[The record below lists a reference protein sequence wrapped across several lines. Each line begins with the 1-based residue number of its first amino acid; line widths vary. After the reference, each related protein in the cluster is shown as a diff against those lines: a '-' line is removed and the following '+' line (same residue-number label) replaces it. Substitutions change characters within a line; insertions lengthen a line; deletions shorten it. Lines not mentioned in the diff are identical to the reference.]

1 MTEALLTVKDLSVGF
16 PTRRGPVVPVKDVSF
31 DIKPGEVLGL
41 VGESGAGKSL
51 TGMSVIGLIEP
62 PGRIVKGD
70 IRFAGRRLDKLPAAA
85 WSGFRGREI
94 GVIFQDPFTSLN
106 PLYSIERHLTE
117 TIRTHRPVSTAQAR
131 ERAVDLLDQV
141 GIPDPERRGASY
153 PHEFSGGMRQRAVIA
168 LALAGEPRLIIAD
181 EPTTALDVSTQ
192 AQIIKLLR
200 GLAERH
206 DTAFL
211 FISHDIAVIAQL
223 ADRVAVMKAGDLVEI
238 GPTRDVIHSPA
249 HAYTKSLMA
258 CIPPLHRT
266 VRRLPRPGEGE
277 AAAARTARESGRPG
291 ERAAYVKVR
300 GLKKYFED
308 GGPRFWRGGR
318 SRAAATIKAA
328 DDVSF
333 DIGRGRTLALVGE
346 SGSGKSTVAKGVAG
360 LHDLTAGSVRLGGED
375 STGQPDRAADPGPNH
390 VQMIFQDPYSSLNP
404 RWRACDIIAEP
415 IRAFGLTSEAGP
427 LRKRVHELLEHVGL
441 SAADSLKYLHEFS
454 GGECQ
459 RISIARALSSN
470 PEFIICDEPTSALD
484 VSVQAQIL
492 NLMKDLQDEL
502 ALTYLFISHD
512 LSVVRFM
519 ADTIGVMHEGRLVEL
534 RPTEELFASPGHPY
548 TKRLLDAVP
557 SLETRVGGGR
567 PAQRGTALDA

>member
-1 MTEALLTVKDLSVGF
+1 MSRALLTVKDLSVAF
-16 PTRRGPVVPVKDVSF
+16 PTRRGRIVPVKDVSF
-31 DIKPGEVLGL
+31 DIEPGEVLGL

-51 TGMSVIGLIEP
+51 TGMSVIGLIDP
-62 PGRIVKGD
+62 PGRMVKGE
-70 IRFAGRRLDKLPAAA
+70 IHFAGRRLDTLPAAA
-85 WSGFRGREI
+85 WRTVRGRNI

-106 PLYSIERHLTE
+106 PLYSVERHLTE
-117 TIRTHRPVSTAQAR
+117 TIRTHRQVSAAQAR
-131 ERAVDLLDQV
+131 GGALELLDQV

-153 PHEFSGGMRQRAVIA
+153 PHEFSGGMRQRAAIA

-192 AQIIKLLR
+192 AQIITLLR
-200 GLAERH
+200 RLADRH

-223 ADRVAVMKAGDLVEI
+223 ADRVAVMKAGELVEI
-238 GPTRDVIHSPA
+238 GPTRGIIHGPT
-249 HAYTKSLMA
+249 HAYTKRLMA

-266 VRRLPRPGEGE
+266 IRRLPRPGERE
-277 AAAARTARESGRPG
+277 PAAPPPPRSDGHTDDRPP
-291 ERAAYVKVR
+291 YVNVR
-300 GLKKYFED
+300 GLTKHFD
-308 GGPRFWRGGR
+308 DRAPWLWRR
-318 SRAAATIKAA
+318 RRPRAAATIKAA

-333 DIGRGRTLALVGE
+333 DIGRGQTLALVGE
-346 SGSGKSTVAKGVAG
+346 SGSGKSTVAKGIAG
-360 LHDLTAGSVRLGGED
+360 LHDLTGGTVELGGGD
-375 STGQPDRAADPGPNH
+375 PGARARAAHSGANH

-404 RWRACDIIAEP
+404 RWRAYDIIAEP
-415 IRAFGLTSEAGP
+415 ILAFRLISEAGS
-427 LRKRVHELLEHVGL
+427 LKKRVHELLEHVGL
-441 SAADSLKYLHEFS
+441 SPGDSLKYLHEFS

-519 ADTIGVMHEGRLVEL
+519 ADMIGVMHEGRLVEL
-534 RPTEELFASPGHPY
+534 RPTEELFTSPGHPY

-557 SLETRVGGGR
+557 SLETRAGR
-567 PAQRGTALDA
+567 G